1 MAIQFLDERLSVHRN
16 NSTGAEPI
24 GATPL
29 LIGDIGLQ
37 TVAAAPAGNAGLVR
51 IALTGIVGIALVDA
65 EILTTITVTIE
76 RNGTGTA
83 GTGTVIYTD
92 SFIPPNT
99 GFDIPPFSVSAGD
112 FPPINI
118 VVAGQIRYR
127 LFISAGA
134 DSVFTLRGP
143 AVFNG
148 SASAGTS

>member
-16 NSTGAEPI
+16 DSAGAEPI
-24 GATPL
+24 TTTPL

-37 TVAAAPAGNAGLVR
+37 TVAAAPAGNSGLVR
-51 IALTGIVGIALVDA
+51 IALTGIAGVDIGVENTA
-65 EILTTITVTIE
+65 NVKLTIE

-92 SFIPPNT
+92 TLFLGGGSIDNPP
-99 GFDIPPFSVSAGD
+99 ISVVAGD
-112 FPPINI
+112 FPPAN
-118 VVAGQIRYR
+118 VVEAGQIRYS
-127 LFISAGA
+127 LFISA
-134 DSVFTLRGP
+134 DSDITLMGP